1 MSLEGVDILLSLTL
15 PNCCCDIT
23 QWMQYAADADVT
35 TDGTKAASHKL
46 LKIVRKD
53 QRSSKQAYESLP
65 NLARN
70 VHKLLVKADPFP
82 VTSATLV
89 EAFNRPPSK
98 IWGTESWPGDHIDLE
113 RHRQQVH
120 FAQSSAQGRAFTDQQ
135 EAYPTGAPTDPRLSK
150 KPCPSLLGA
159 KTNHGGQQV

>member
-1 MSLEGVDILLSLTL
+1 MSLGGVDILRSLTL

-23 QWMQYAADADVT
+23 QWMHYAADADVT

-46 LKIVRKD
+46 LKSVRKD
-53 QRSSKQAYESLP
+53 QRSSKQAYQSLP

-70 VHKLLVKADPFP
+70 VHKRLVEADPFP

-89 EAFNRPPSK
+89 DAFNRPPSK

-113 RHRQQVH
+113 RHRRQVH

-150 KPCPSLLGA
+150 KPCSSLLGT
-159 KTNHGGQQV
+159 KTNHDGQQV

>member
-1 MSLEGVDILLSLTL
+1 MCLQAVS
-15 PNCCCDIT
+15 IT
-23 QWMQYAADADVT
+23 FIVINAI
-35 TDGTKAASHKL
+35 GRLKSGRKL
-46 LKIVRKD
+46 DLKD
-53 QRSSKQAYESLP
+53 QCSSKQAYESLP

-89 EAFNRPPSK
+89 DVFNRPPSK

-113 RHRQQVH
+113 RHRRQVH
-120 FAQSSAQGRAFTDQQ
+120 FAQSSAKGRAFTDQQ

-150 KPCPSLLGA
+150 KQCPSLLGA
-159 KTNHGGQQV
+159 KTNHDGQQV

>member
-1 MSLEGVDILLSLTL
+1 MIF
-15 PNCCCDIT
+15 T
-23 QWMQYAADADVT
+23 QRIQYTADVDFT
-35 TDGTKAASHKL
+35 TDGTKAASNKL
-46 LKIVRKD
+46 LKSVRKD
-53 QRSSKQAYESLP
+53 QRSSKQAYQSAP

-70 VHKLLVKADPFP
+70 VHKRLVEADPFP

-89 EAFNRPPSK
+89 DAFNRPPSK

-113 RHRQQVH
+113 RHRRQVH